1 MPFATTWMDQKAIIL
16 NEVERK
22 RQYRMLSFIG
32 RIQIMTQMNL
42 YTKKKQIH
50 REDTYG
56 CQGGRGW
63 RTDELEGWGQQMQ
76 TIISGMNTQQSLLT
90 VQHRE
95 LYKISYDKS

>member
-42 YTKKKQIH
+42 YTKKK
-50 REDTYG
+50 
-56 CQGGRGW
+56 
-63 RTDELEGWGQQMQ
+63 
-76 TIISGMNTQQSLLT
+76 
-90 VQHRE
+90 
-95 LYKISYDKS
+95 

>member
-56 CQGGRGW
+56 CQGGLGG
-63 RTDELEGWGQQMQ
+63 EGMWEGIDREFGIDMY
-76 TIISGMNTQQSLLT
+76 TLLYFKWIT
-90 VQHRE
+90 NRDI
-95 LYKISYDKS
+95 LYSTGHSA